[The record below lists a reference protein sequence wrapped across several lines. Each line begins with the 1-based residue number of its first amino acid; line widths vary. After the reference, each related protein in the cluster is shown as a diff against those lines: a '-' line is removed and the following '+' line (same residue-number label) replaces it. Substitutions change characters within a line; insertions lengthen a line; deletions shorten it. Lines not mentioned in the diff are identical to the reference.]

1 MNAFVGVTL
10 VSLIVAMV
18 MLVIFKRASDQHAL
32 EQVKRKIQGCLF
44 EIRLLGDDPRAI
56 LRAQSEIFRHSLS
69 WIKLGLMPMVWILPP
84 LVLVIAQL
92 QSHYGYQV
100 PAPGDTFVVEAQLT
114 EVAASSL
121 EGRRPDVAL
130 QGGGDGLVI
139 KTPAVWIPAQRR
151 LAWRVELRSPGDY
164 ELTLS
169 LAGATATKSFD
180 ARPQLVRRSPLRVR
194 SGFLDQLL
202 YPAEPPL
209 RVDGPFQSVSIS
221 LNDADLQIP
230 GLGWSTH
237 WTVSFFVLSIV
248 FAFALKRTFGVKI

>member
-1 MNAFVGVTL
+1 MNAFAGVTL
-10 VSLIVAMV
+10 VSLIIAMV
-18 MLVIFKRASDQHAL
+18 MLVVFKRASDQHAL
-32 EQVKRKIQGCLF
+32 EQVKRKVQGCLL
-44 EIRLLGDDPRAI
+44 EIRLFNDDPRAI

-69 WIKLGLMPMVWILPP
+69 WIKLSLIPMLWMLQPLM
-84 LVLVIAQL
+84 LVIVQL
-92 QSHYGYQV
+92 QSHYGYQI
-100 PAPGDTFVVEAQLT
+100 PAPGETFVVEAQLT
-114 EVAASSL
+114 EVAASAL
-121 EGRRPDVAL
+121 QGRRPDAVL
-130 QGGGDGLVI
+130 RGDGNGLVVE
-139 KTPAVWIPAQRR
+139 TPAIWIPTQRR
-151 LAWRVELRSPGDY
+151 LAWRVGLRSPGDY

-169 LAGATATKSFD
+169 LAGASATKSFD

-209 RVDGPFQSVSIS
+209 PANGPLQSIS
-221 LNDADLQIP
+221 LSLDEADLQIP